1 MIHQYEITMSNTA
14 CIHCVKLE
22 FCFRIYV
29 PTEHDGLSSNGRS
42 LMVV

>member
-22 FCFRIYV
+22 FYTY
-29 PTEHDGLSSNGRS
+29 PLNMMAYHQMADH
-42 LMVV
+42 